1 MPFPHHKLTS
11 DKFLGGRVT
20 AWQPK
25 DGYRAATDPVL
36 LAAAVDARTG
46 QSVLE
51 LGCGVGVAILCLGAR
66 IPDLSLVGVE
76 RQADYADLAVRNAGE
91 NGADFEGITAD
102 ISSLPDALRIR
113 SFDHVFFNP
122 PYYPAGGGTPA
133 RNPGREQ
140 ALREETPLSVW
151 TDVACRRLTPKGWL
165 TTITLAERL
174 PELLAALPPS
184 MGSIAI
190 KPLTSR
196 LGRPAGR
203 ILLRTRKAGR
213 AATQLLAPL
222 VLHQGKSHLK
232 DGDDYT
238 DEAQAIFRQG
248 QALNWV

>member
-66 IPDLSLVGVE
+66 ITDLSLVGVE

-122 PYYPAGGGTPA
+122 PCT
-133 RNPGREQ
+133 RSSS
-140 ALREETPLSVW
+140 LSMI
-151 TDVACRRLTPKGWL
+151 
-165 TTITLAERL
+165 TTFC
-174 PELLAALPPS
+174 
-184 MGSIAI
+184 
-190 KPLTSR
+190 
-196 LGRPAGR
+196 
-203 ILLRTRKAGR
+203 KANGC
-213 AATQLLAPL
+213 
-222 VLHQGKSHLK
+222 S
-232 DGDDYT
+232 
-238 DEAQAIFRQG
+238 
-248 QALNWV
+248 